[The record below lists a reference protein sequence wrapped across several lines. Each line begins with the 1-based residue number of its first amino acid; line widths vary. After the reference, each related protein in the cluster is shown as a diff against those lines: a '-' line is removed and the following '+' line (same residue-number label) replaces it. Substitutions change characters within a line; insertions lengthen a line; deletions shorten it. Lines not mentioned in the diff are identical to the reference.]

1 VISSSCIFLNVVY
14 TGKRAAEWAAPLNI
28 SMLKQLLSTAPV
40 QTVSQ
45 VTNPILNELTLS
57 FRKDIR

>member
-1 VISSSCIFLNVVY
+1 M
-14 TGKRAAEWAAPLNI
+14 AAEWAAPLNI
-28 SMLKQLLSTAPV
+28 SVLNQLLSTAPV

-57 FRKDIR
+57 FCKVI

>member
-1 VISSSCIFLNVVY
+1 MV
-14 TGKRAAEWAAPLNI
+14 AEWTAPLNI

-57 FRKDIR
+57 FCKVV

>member
-1 VISSSCIFLNVVY
+1 M
-14 TGKRAAEWAAPLNI
+14 AAEWAAPLNI
-28 SMLKQLLSTAPV
+28 SMFKQLLSTAPV

-57 FRKDIR
+57 FGKVM